1 MLRKWGLEYY
11 PIYKL
16 WVISVS
22 AANIMSP
29 EDMKVSLKREE
40 NCKNHVVAVDSVR
53 CKTHKEESS
62 LQLAEEVA
70 GYWTVD
76 QHRNE
81 VADASENLNTSF
93 PFYHPARLH
102 SNFQRENRG
111 AGRSVEAGV

>member
-1 MLRKWGLEYY
+1 
-11 PIYKL
+11 
-16 WVISVS
+16 
-22 AANIMSP
+22 MSP
-29 EDMKVSLKREE
+29 VDMKVSLKREK
-40 NCKNHVVAVDSVR
+40 NCKNHLVAVDY
-53 CKTHKEESS
+53 KTHEEESS
-62 LQLAEEVA
+62 LQLAEQVA

-76 QHRNE
+76 QHRNK